1 VESAVEDDGYE
12 VLTSALMDASAK
24 YASAGESLAQS
35 LARFQS
41 ATELSPSVWGRLPGA
56 GPMAS
61 HYEEFR
67 RQIITD
73 LAKMHKALAS
83 GAASLAAS
91 GVRYR
96 ATDAA
101 VAALV
106 QGLMKTGF
114 SEQQIATVEKLDAQ
128 GAPSELAAPG
138 HGGEEIKNP

>member
-1 VESAVEDDGYE
+1 VKQVEGESAVEDDGFE

-41 ATELSPSVWGRLPGA
+41 ASELPPSVWGRLPGA
-56 GPMAS
+56 GTMAS

-67 RQIITD
+67 SQVVRD
-73 LAKMHKALAS
+73 LTTMHKALAS

-106 QGLMKTGF
+106 EGLLKTGF
-114 SEQQIATVEKLDAQ
+114 SEQQIAALEKLADQA
-128 GAPSELAAPG
+128 
-138 HGGEEIKNP
+138 